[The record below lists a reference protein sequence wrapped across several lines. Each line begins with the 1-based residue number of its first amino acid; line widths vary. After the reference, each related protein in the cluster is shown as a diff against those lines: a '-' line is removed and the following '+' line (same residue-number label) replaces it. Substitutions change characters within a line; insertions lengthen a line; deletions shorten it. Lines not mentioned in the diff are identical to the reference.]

1 MHPNVSHVGFASER
15 TVKRSK
21 RFIIPGVPV
30 PLRRPRM
37 SGSHC
42 WDSQKQQKLNAS
54 IILTHQLE
62 EEGLFSAPVC
72 VEVIFIF
79 PIGIRVPKHKKE
91 KMIDSPHIFKP
102 DIDNC
107 IKFILDC
114 SNGIIWHDDCIV
126 SVIFAKKIYGEARTI
141 MTITEI

>member
-1 MHPNVSHVGFASER
+1 
-15 TVKRSK
+15 
-21 RFIIPGVPV
+21 
-30 PLRRPRM
+30 M
-37 SGSHC
+37 SGLLFLQCLGHTRVLLSSALYGLGIQSV
-42 WDSQKQQKLNAS
+42 D
-54 IILTHQLE
+54 LTLRE
-62 EEGLFSAPVC
+62 PELVC